1 MKATGQTIATNRRKT
16 RIIGILQVGGV
27 ESAANLARIL
37 DCPEPSVR
45 RDIQSLRRDGW
56 NISFAAHDESLYRLG
71 A

>member
-1 MKATGQTIATNRRKT
+1 MSRKETIIKHL
-16 RIIGILQVGGV
+16 LQGNV

-71 A
+71 V